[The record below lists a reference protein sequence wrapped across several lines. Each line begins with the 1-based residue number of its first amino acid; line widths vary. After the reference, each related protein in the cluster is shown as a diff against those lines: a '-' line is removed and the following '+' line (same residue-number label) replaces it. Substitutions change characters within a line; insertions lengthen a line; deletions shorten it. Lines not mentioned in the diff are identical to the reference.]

1 MALRDL
7 DSTYLGVSVD
17 DADPQAIFDRMLALA
32 ESRLP
37 QWEPRNG
44 ALETVIME
52 ATAVG
57 MSDLVYAAN
66 RVLGALVEGV
76 INLYGITRDEG
87 SPATGTVRLTLTGS
101 PTTTIDEGTLF
112 RIEDADSMLVATETV
127 TVTGSTVD
135 VAVATTDTGG
145 YLNAITAGTACDP
158 VVAVPGLANCVLHTD
173 LNGGADPEDDLAFLS
188 RAATRFARV
197 TSSLVVPEHFTAYAL
212 EQPYVKRAV
221 AVDQYDH
228 DGGNSPGD
236 DDGFLTVYVY
246 GNGAAITADQKTELQ
261 TAMQAQCASIL
272 TMTVENATAVSV
284 NVTAAVTK
292 ATGYDT
298 TELETAIEDALAAV
312 WSWQT
317 SGFGADVEPLDV
329 QAVIE
334 SVPGVDS
341 VTSLTLPS
349 TTASVDFDEFA
360 VIGTVSLT
368 IT

>member
-17 DADPQAIFDRMLALA
+17 DRDPEAVMDSMLALA

-44 ALETVIME
+44 SLEVVLLE
-52 ATAVG
+52 ACAVG
-57 MSDLVYAAN
+57 MGDLIYAAN
-66 RVLGALVEGV
+66 RVLGALTEG
-76 INLYGITRDEG
+76 IIGLYGVARDEG

-158 VVAVPGLANCVLHTD
+158 VVAVPHLANCVLHTD
-173 LNGGADPEDDLAFLS
+173 LNGGADAEDDLAFLS

-221 AVDQYDH
+221 AVDQFEH
-228 DGGNSPGD
+228 GGGGAPGD

-246 GNGAAITADQKTELQ
+246 GNGAAISADEKSELEA
-261 TAMQAQCASIL
+261 AMQAQCASIL
-272 TMTVENATAVSV
+272 TMTVEHATPVSV
-284 NVTAAVTK
+284 AVTAAVT
-292 ATGYDT
+292 AAAGYDT
-298 TELETAIEDALAAV
+298 DELETAIEDALAAV

-349 TTASVDFDEFA
+349 TTATVDFDEFA
-360 VIGTVSLT
+360 VLGTVALT

>member
-7 DSTYLGVSVD
+7 DSTYLGVTVD
-17 DADPQAIFDRMLALA
+17 DADPQGVFDRMLALA
-32 ESRLP
+32 ETRLP

-44 ALETVIME
+44 SLEVVLME
-52 ATAVG
+52 ACAVG
-57 MSDLVYAAN
+57 VADLVYAAN
-66 RVLGALVEGV
+66 RTLGALVEGL
-76 INLYGITRDEG
+76 ISLYGVARDEG
-87 SPATGTVRLTLTGS
+87 TPATGTVRLTLTGS
-101 PTTTIDEGTLF
+101 QTTLIAEGTLF
-112 RIEDADSMLVATETV
+112 RLEDADSMLIATESV
-127 TVTGSTVD
+127 EVTGTTVD

-158 VVAVPGLANCVLHTD
+158 VVAVPHLANCVLHTD
-173 LNGGADPEDDLAFLS
+173 LNGGADAEDDLAFLT

-221 AVDQYDH
+221 AVDQFDH

-246 GNGAAITADQKTELQ
+246 GAGAAITADQKSELQ
-261 TAMQAQCASIL
+261 SAMQAQCASIL
-272 TMTVENATAVSV
+272 TMTVEHATPISV

-298 TELETAIEDALAAV
+298 DELEAAIEDALGAV

-349 TTASVDFDEFA
+349 TTATVDFDEFA
-360 VIGTVSLT
+360 VIGTVTLT

>member
-17 DADPQAIFDRMLALA
+17 DRDPSSLL
-32 ESRLP
+32 RLDAGVG
-37 QWEPRNG
+37 RVTAAAMGAANG

-57 MSDLVYAAN
+57 MADLIYAAN
-66 RVLGALVEGV
+66 RVLGALVEGL
-76 INLYGITRDEG
+76 ISLYGVTRDEG

-158 VVAVPGLANCVLHTD
+158 VVAVPHLANCVLHTD
-173 LNGGADPEDDLAFLS
+173 LNGGADAEDDLAFLS

-246 GNGAAITADQKTELQ
+246 GNGDEITADQKSELQ

-272 TMTVENATAVSV
+272 TMTVEDATPVSRA
-284 NVTAAVTK
+284 VTAAVT
-292 ATGYDT
+292 AGGRLRHRRTRDGDRGC
-298 TELETAIEDALAAV
+298 AGVGVVVADV
-312 WSWQT
+312 R
-317 SGFGADVEPLDV
+317 FGADVEPLDV

-349 TTASVDFDEFA
+349 TTATVDFDEFA
-360 VIGTVSLT
+360 VIGTVALT

>member
-17 DADPQAIFDRMLALA
+17 DRDPQALFDSMLALA
-32 ESRLP
+32 ETRLP
-37 QWEPRNG
+37 QWNPRNG
-44 ALETVIME
+44 SLEVVLME
-52 ATAVG
+52 SCAVG
-57 MSDLVYAAN
+57 MADLVYAAN
-66 RVLGALVEGV
+66 RTLGALVEGL
-76 INLYGITRDEG
+76 ISLYGVVRDEG

-158 VVAVPGLANCVLHTD
+158 VVAVPHLANCVLHTD
-173 LNGGADPEDDLAFLS
+173 LNGGADAEDDLAFLT

-228 DGGNSPGD
+228 DGGNDPGD

-246 GNGAAITADQKTELQ
+246 GSGAAISTDEKNELEA
-261 TAMQAQCASIL
+261 AMQAQCASIL
-272 TMTVENATAVSV
+272 TMTVEHATPVSV

-292 ATGYDT
+292 SAGYDDA
-298 TELETAIEDALAAV
+298 ELEAAIEDALASV

-349 TTASVDFDEFA
+349 TTVDVDFDEFA

>member
-17 DADPQAIFDRMLALA
+17 DRDPQALFDSMLALA

-158 VVAVPGLANCVLHTD
+158 VVAVPHLANCVLHTD
-173 LNGGADPEDDLAFLS
+173 LNGGADAEDDLAFLT

-228 DGGNSPGD
+228 DGGNDPGD

-246 GNGAAITADQKTELQ
+246 GSGAAISTDEKNELE
-261 TAMQAQCASIL
+261 AALQAQCASIL
-272 TMTVENATAVSV
+272 TMTVEDATPVSV
-284 NVTAAVTK
+284 AVTAAVT
-292 ATGYDT
+292 AAAGYDT
-298 TELETAIEDALAAV
+298 GELETAIEDALAAV

-349 TTASVDFDEFA
+349 TTATVAFDEFA
-360 VIGTVSLT
+360 VIGTVALT

>member
-17 DADPQAIFDRMLALA
+17 DRDPQALFDSMLALA

-52 ATAVG
+52 AAAVG

-76 INLYGITRDEG
+76 INLYGVTRDEG

-158 VVAVPGLANCVLHTD
+158 VVAVPHLANCVLHTD
-173 LNGGADPEDDLAFLS
+173 LNGGADPEDDLAFLT

-221 AVDQYDH
+221 AVDH
-228 DGGNSPGD
+228 
-236 DDGFLTVYVY
+236 DDGYLTVYVY
-246 GNGAAITADQKTELQ
+246 GNGDEITADQKSELQ

-272 TMTVENATAVSV
+272 TMTVEHATPVSV
-284 NVTAAVTK
+284 NVTAAITK
-292 ATGYDT
+292 ASGYDT
-298 TELETAIEDALAAV
+298 AELEAAIEAALESV

-349 TTASVDFDEFA
+349 TTATVDFDEFA

>member
-1 MALRDL
+1 VALRDL

-17 DADPQAIFDRMLALA
+17 DADPQAIFDRMITLA
-32 ESRLP
+32 ETRLP

-44 ALETVIME
+44 SLEVVLVE

-57 MSDLVYAAN
+57 MADLVYAAN
-66 RVLGALVEGV
+66 RVLGSMVEGL
-76 INLYGITRDEG
+76 ISLYGVTRDEG

-112 RIEDADSMLVATETV
+112 RLEDADSMLVATETV

-158 VVAVPGLANCVLHTD
+158 VVAVPHLANCVLYTD
-173 LNGGADPEDDLAFLS
+173 LNGGADAEDDLAFLS

-221 AVDQYDH
+221 AVDQFEH
-228 DGGNSPGD
+228 GGGGAPGD

-246 GNGAAITADQKTELQ
+246 GNGAAISADEKSELEA
-261 TAMQAQCASIL
+261 AMQAQCASIL
-272 TMTVENATAVSV
+272 TMTVEHATPVSV

-298 TELETAIEDALAAV
+298 AELTTAIEDALASV

-349 TTASVDFDEFA
+349 TTATVDFDEFA
-360 VIGTVSLT
+360 VIGTVALT

>member
-17 DADPQAIFDRMLALA
+17 DRDPQAIFDSMLALA

-37 QWEPRNG
+37 QWEPKNG
-44 ALETVIME
+44 ALETVLME
-52 ATAVG
+52 ATATG
-57 MSDLVYAAN
+57 MADLVYAAN

-76 INLYGITRDEG
+76 INLYGVTRDEG
-87 SPATGTVRLTLTGS
+87 TPATGTVRLTLTGS
-101 PTTTIDEGTLF
+101 PTTVIDEGTLF

-127 TVTGSTVD
+127 TVTGGTLD

-145 YLNAITAGTACDP
+145 YLNAIVAGTACDP
-158 VVAVPGLANCVLHTD
+158 VVAVPHLANCVLLTD
-173 LNGGADPEDDLAFLS
+173 LNGGSDAMDDLAFLTKAS
-188 RAATRFARV
+188 TTFSRV
-197 TSSLVVPEHFTAYAL
+197 TSALVTAPSFAAYAL
-212 EQPYVKRAV
+212 EQSYVKRAV

-246 GNGAAITADQKTELQ
+246 GSGAAISADEKAELQ
-261 TAMQAQCASIL
+261 AAMQAQCASIL
-272 TMTVENATAVSV
+272 TMTVEHATPVSV

-292 ATGYDT
+292 ATGYDD
-298 TELETAIEDALAAV
+298 TELEAAIEDALASV

-349 TTASVDFDEFA
+349 TTATVDFDEFA
-360 VIGTVSLT
+360 VLGTVALT

>member
-17 DADPQAIFDRMLALA
+17 DADPQAIFDRMLTLA
-32 ESRLP
+32 ETRLP
-37 QWEPRNG
+37 QWEARNG
-44 ALETVIME
+44 SLETVLME

-57 MSDLVYAAN
+57 VADLIYAAN
-66 RVLGALVEGV
+66 RVMGAMLEGL
-76 INLYGITRDEG
+76 ISLYGVTRDEG
-87 SPATGTVRLTLTGS
+87 TPATGTVRLTLTGS
-101 PTTTIDEGTLF
+101 PTTTIEEGTLF

-158 VVAVPGLANCVLHTD
+158 VVAVPHLANCVLHTD
-173 LNGGADPEDDLAFLS
+173 LNGGADAEDDLAFLS

-228 DGGNSPGD
+228 DGGGAPGD
-236 DDGFLTVYVY
+236 DDGYLTVYVY
-246 GNGAAITADQKTELQ
+246 GNGAALSASEKSELQ

-272 TMTVENATAVSV
+272 TMTVEDATPVSV
-284 NVTAAVTK
+284 AVTAAVTK
-292 ATGYDT
+292 ATGYDD
-298 TELETAIEDALAAV
+298 TELEAAIEDALASV

-317 SGFGADVEPLDV
+317 SGFGADVEPFDV

-334 SVPGVDS
+334 ASPA
-341 VTSLTLPS
+341 S
-349 TTASVDFDEFA
+349 TRSRH
-360 VIGTVSLT
+360 
-368 IT
+368 

>member
-17 DADPQAIFDRMLALA
+17 DRDSQACFDSMLALA

-44 ALETVIME
+44 ALEVIIME
-52 ATAVG
+52 ACAVG
-57 MSDLVYAAN
+57 MSDLIYAAN
-66 RVLGALVEGV
+66 RTLGALVEGV
-76 INLYGITRDEG
+76 INLYGVERYEG
-87 SPATGTVRLTLTGS
+87 TPATGTVRLTLTGS
-101 PTTTIDEGTLF
+101 QTVTIDEGTLF
-112 RIEDADSMLVATETV
+112 RLEAADSMLIATETV
-127 TVTGSTVD
+127 TDTGTTID

-145 YLNAITAGTACDP
+145 YLNSITAGTSCDP
-158 VVAVPGLANCVLHTD
+158 VVAIPHLASCALYTA
-173 LNGGADPEDDLAFLS
+173 LNGGADAEDDLAFLT

-197 TSSLVVPEHFTAYAL
+197 TSSLVVPEHFAAYAL

-221 AVDQYDH
+221 AVDQFDH

-246 GNGAAITADQKTELQ
+246 GAGAAITADQKSELQ

-272 TMTVENATAVSV
+272 TMTVEHATPVSV
-284 NVTAAVTK
+284 AVTAAVTK

-298 TELETAIEDALAAV
+298 DELEAAIEDALGAV

-349 TTASVDFDEFA
+349 TTAAASLREFA

>member
-17 DADPQAIFDRMLALA
+17 DRDPQEVFSSMLTLA
-32 ESRLP
+32 ETRLP
-37 QWEPRNG
+37 QFEPRNG
-44 ALETVIME
+44 ALEVIIME
-52 ATAVG
+52 ACATG
-57 MSDLVYAAN
+57 MGDLIYAAN

-76 INLYGITRDEG
+76 ISLYGVTRDEG

-101 PTTTIDEGTLF
+101 QTVTIDEGTLF
-112 RIEDADSMLVATETV
+112 RLEDADSMLIATETV
-127 TVTGSTVD
+127 TVTGTTVD

-145 YLNAITAGTACDP
+145 YLNSIVAGTACDP
-158 VVAVPGLANCVLHTD
+158 VVAVPHLANCELYTD
-173 LNGGADPEDDLAFLS
+173 LNGGSDPEDDLAFLT
-188 RAATRFARV
+188 RASTRFARV
-197 TSSLVVPEHFTAYAL
+197 TSSLVTAEHFAAYAL

-221 AVDQYDH
+221 AVDQFDH

-246 GNGAAITADQKTELQ
+246 GAGAALTAEQKDGLEQ
-261 TAMQAQCASIL
+261 AMQAQCASIL
-272 TMTVENATAVSV
+272 TMTVEHATPVSV
-284 NVTAAVTK
+284 NVTAAITK
-292 ATGYDT
+292 AAGYDT
-298 TELETAIEDALAAV
+298 TELEAAIEDALASV

-334 SVPGVDS
+334 AVPGVDS

-349 TTASVDFDEFA
+349 TTTTVAFDEFA

>member
-17 DADPQAIFDRMLALA
+17 DRDPQAIFDSMLALA
-32 ESRLP
+32 ETRLP

-44 ALETVIME
+44 SLEVVLVE
-52 ATAVG
+52 AAAVG
-57 MSDLVYAAN
+57 MADLVYAAN
-66 RVLGALVEGV
+66 RVMGSMVEGL
-76 INLYGITRDEG
+76 ISLYGVTRDEG
-87 SPATGTVRLTLTGS
+87 TPATGTVRLTLTGS
-101 PTTTIDEGTLF
+101 PTTTIEEGTLF
-112 RIEDADSMLVATETV
+112 RIEDADSMLVATESV
-127 TVTGSTVD
+127 EVTGGTLD

-145 YLNAITAGTACDP
+145 YLNSIVAGTVCDP
-158 VVAVPGLANCVLHTD
+158 VVAVPHLANCVLHTD
-173 LNGGADPEDDLAFLS
+173 LNGGADAEDDLAFLT

-197 TSSLVVPEHFTAYAL
+197 TSSLVVPDHFTAYAL

-246 GNGAAITADQKTELQ
+246 GTGAQVTTDQKSALEES
-261 TAMQAQCASIL
+261 MQAQCASIL
-272 TMTVENATAVSV
+272 TMTVEHATPVSV

-298 TELETAIEDALAAV
+298 TELEAAIEAALESV

-349 TTASVDFDEFA
+349 TTASVAFDEFA
-360 VIGTVSLT
+360 VIGTVALT

>member
-17 DADPQAIFDRMLALA
+17 DADPQAIFDRMLTLA
-32 ESRLP
+32 ETRLP
-37 QWEPRNG
+37 QWEARNG
-44 ALETVIME
+44 SLETVLME

-57 MSDLVYAAN
+57 VADLIYAAN
-66 RVLGALVEGV
+66 RVMGAMLEGL
-76 INLYGITRDEG
+76 ISLYGVTRDEG
-87 SPATGTVRLTLTGS
+87 TPATGTVRLTLTGS
-101 PTTTIDEGTLF
+101 PTTTIEEGTLF

-158 VVAVPGLANCVLHTD
+158 VVAVPHLANCVLHTD
-173 LNGGADPEDDLAFLS
+173 LNGGADAEDDLAFLS

-228 DGGNSPGD
+228 DGGGAPGD
-236 DDGFLTVYVY
+236 DDGYLTVYVY
-246 GNGAAITADQKTELQ
+246 GNGAALSASEKSELQ

-272 TMTVENATAVSV
+272 TMTVEDATPVSV
-284 NVTAAVTK
+284 AVTAAVTK
-292 ATGYDT
+292 ATGYDD
-298 TELETAIEDALAAV
+298 TELEAAIEDALASV

-349 TTASVDFDEFA
+349 TTATVDFDEFA
-360 VIGTVSLT
+360 VIGTVTLT

>member
-17 DADPQAIFDRMLALA
+17 DRDPEAVMDSMLALA

-44 ALETVIME
+44 SLEVVLME
-52 ATAVG
+52 ACAVG
-57 MSDLVYAAN
+57 MSDLIYAAN
-66 RVLGALVEGV
+66 RTLGALVEGL
-76 INLYGITRDEG
+76 ISLYGVTRDEG
-87 SPATGTVRLTLTGS
+87 TAATGTVRLTLTGS
-101 PTTTIDEGTLF
+101 QTVTIDEGTLF
-112 RIEDADSMLVATETV
+112 RLEDADSMLIATETV
-127 TVTGSTVD
+127 TVTGTTVD

-145 YLNAITAGTACDP
+145 YLNSIVAGTACDP
-158 VVAVPGLANCVLHTD
+158 VVAVPHLANCELYTD
-173 LNGGADPEDDLAFLS
+173 LNGGSDPEDDLAFLT
-188 RAATRFARV
+188 RASTRFARV
-197 TSSLVVPEHFTAYAL
+197 TSSLVTAEHFAAYAL

-221 AVDQYDH
+221 AVDQFDH

-246 GNGAAITADQKTELQ
+246 GAGAAITADQKSELQ
-261 TAMQAQCASIL
+261 TVMQAQCASIL
-272 TMTVENATAVSV
+272 TMTVEHATPVSV
-284 NVTAAVTK
+284 AVTAAVTK

-298 TELETAIEDALAAV
+298 DELEVAIEDALASV

-341 VTSLTLPS
+341 VTGLTLPS
-349 TTASVDFDEFA
+349 TTAAVAFDEFA
-360 VIGTVSLT
+360 VIGTVTLT

>member
-32 ESRLP
+32 ETRLP

-44 ALETVIME
+44 SLEVVLME
-52 ATAVG
+52 ACAVG
-57 MSDLVYAAN
+57 MADLAYAAN
-66 RVLGALVEGV
+66 RVMGSMVEGL
-76 INLYGITRDEG
+76 ISLYGVTRDEG
-87 SPATGTVRLTLTGS
+87 TPATGTVRLTLTGS
-101 PTTTIDEGTLF
+101 PTTTIEEGTLF
-112 RIEDADSMLVATETV
+112 RIEDADSMLVATESV
-127 TVTGSTVD
+127 EVTGGTLD

-145 YLNAITAGTACDP
+145 YLNSIVAGTACDP
-158 VVAVPGLANCVLHTD
+158 VVSVPHLANCVLHTD
-173 LNGGADPEDDLAFLS
+173 LNGGADAEDDLAFLT

-197 TSSLVVPEHFTAYAL
+197 TSSLVVPDHFTAYAL

-236 DDGFLTVYVY
+236 DDGYLTVYVY
-246 GNGAAITADQKTELQ
+246 GNGDEITADQKSELQ

-272 TMTVENATAVSV
+272 TMTVEDATPVSV
-284 NVTAAVTK
+284 AVTAAVTK

-298 TELETAIEDALAAV
+298 TELETAIEDALASV

-349 TTASVDFDEFA
+349 TTATVAFDEFA
-360 VIGTVSLT
+360 VIGTVTLT

>member
-17 DADPQAIFDRMLALA
+17 DRDPQEVFSSMLTLA
-32 ESRLP
+32 ETRLP
-37 QWEPRNG
+37 QFEPRNG
-44 ALETVIME
+44 SLEVVLME
-52 ATAVG
+52 ACATG
-57 MSDLVYAAN
+57 MGDLIYAAN

-76 INLYGITRDEG
+76 ISLYGVTRDEG

-101 PTTTIDEGTLF
+101 PTTTIAEGTLF
-112 RIEDADSMLVATETV
+112 RIEDADSMLIATESV
-127 TVTGSTVD
+127 EVTGGTVD

-145 YLNAITAGTACDP
+145 YLNSIVAGTACDP
-158 VVAVPGLANCVLHTD
+158 VVAVPHLANCVLHTD
-173 LNGGADPEDDLAFLS
+173 LNGGADPEDDLAFLT

-212 EQPYVKRAV
+212 EQTYVKRAV
-221 AVDQYDH
+221 AVDQYEH
-228 DGGNSPGD
+228 GGGGSPGD

-246 GNGAAITADQKTELQ
+246 GSGAAITADQKNELEA
-261 TAMQAQCASIL
+261 AMQAQCASIL
-272 TMTVENATAVSV
+272 AMTVEHATPVSV

-292 ATGYDT
+292 AAGYDDA
-298 TELETAIEDALAAV
+298 ELEAAIEAALESV

-349 TTASVDFDEFA
+349 TTATVDFDEFA
-360 VIGTVSLT
+360 VIGTVALT

>member
-1 MALRDL
+1 
-7 DSTYLGVSVD
+7 
-17 DADPQAIFDRMLALA
+17 
-32 ESRLP
+32 
-37 QWEPRNG
+37 
-44 ALETVIME
+44 ME
-52 ATAVG
+52 ACAVG
-57 MSDLVYAAN
+57 MADLIYAAN

-76 INLYGITRDEG
+76 INLYGVTRNEG
-87 SPATGTVRLTLTGS
+87 TPATGTVRLTLTGS
-101 PTTTIDEGTLF
+101 HTVTIDEGTLF
-112 RIEDADSMLVATETV
+112 RLEEADSMLIATETV
-127 TVTGSTVD
+127 TDTGTTID

-158 VVAVPGLANCVLHTD
+158 VVAVPHLANCELLTD
-173 LNGGADPEDDLAFLS
+173 LNGGADAEDDLAFLT
-188 RAATRFARV
+188 RASTRFARV
-197 TSSLVVPEHFTAYAL
+197 TSSLVTADHFAAYAL
-212 EQPYVKRAV
+212 EQPFVKRAV

-246 GNGAAITADQKTELQ
+246 GTGAAITADQKSALE
-261 TAMQAQCASIL
+261 ADMQAQCASIL
-272 TMTVENATAVSV
+272 TMTVEHATPVSV
-284 NVTAAVTK
+284 NVTAAITK

-298 TELETAIEDALAAV
+298 AELEAAIEDALGSV

-349 TTASVDFDEFA
+349 TTATVDFDEFA